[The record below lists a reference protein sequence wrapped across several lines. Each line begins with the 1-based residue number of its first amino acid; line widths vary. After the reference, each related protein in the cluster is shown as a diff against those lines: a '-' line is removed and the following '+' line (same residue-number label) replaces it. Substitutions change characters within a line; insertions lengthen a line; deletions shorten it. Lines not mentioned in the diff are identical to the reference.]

1 MTTTP
6 ETDGPRVP
14 EPTDEAAAR
23 QLELWRI
30 RDAVIGAEAA
40 AGQLRARVKALES
53 ELDDRRRHA
62 DALLVEVAVL
72 RDRIA
77 ALEQVEAHRDAM
89 LRSPTWRVGVLVMR
103 PLQAVR
109 RRRPS

>member
-1 MTTTP
+1 VTTTP

-14 EPTDEAAAR
+14 ATTDEAAAS
-23 QLELWRI
+23 QLELWRA

-62 DALLVEVAVL
+62 EALLVEVAAL
-72 RDRIA
+72 RERIA

-89 LRSPTWRVGVLVMR
+89 LRSPTWRLGTLVMR
-103 PLQAVR
+103 PVQVVR
-109 RRRPS
+109 RRRTP